1 VSIFRARTAKKALLN
16 KVNLFAESAPSKSN
30 ILKTCCRAHATGYH
44 QTEFGL
50 EYTMAWPE
58 VTWFYPAEVKAV
70 YYAGTLLRE
79 WFNKYPPLS
88 AANPNGHYLFRDK
101 MLMGRDMPHSG
112 PMKGACFF
120 REFYMGMQYLDAGYE
135 AMVYQ
140 REVEDGVCF
149 RKACELFGDTGG
161 CAVAGKFIVPNDET
175 GGRAPDLIVFKPGTK
190 LFRFV
195 ECKGKGEN
203 LTQAQPARF
212 TGIEEYLNASLAPG
226 TEALFD
232 PAHPKLFLHFQQD
245 VGST

>member
-1 VSIFRARTAKKALLN
+1 MKKQRHRRTFQKL
-16 KVNLFAESAPSKSN
+16 V
-30 ILKTCCRAHATGYH
+30 CCGDTTGYH
-44 QTEFGL
+44 QIQNSGW
-50 EYTMAWPE
+50 EYTMEWPE
-58 VTWFYPAEVKAV
+58 VTWFYPPEVKAA
-70 YYAGTLLRE
+70 YYAGTLFSE

-88 AANPNGHYLFRDK
+88 ATKPNGHYLFRDK
-101 MLMGRDMPHSG
+101 MLLGHDMPHSG

-120 REFYMGMQYLDAGYE
+120 REFYTGMQYLDAGYE

-140 REVEDGVCF
+140 RKVEDELCF
-149 RKACELFGDTGG
+149 QKACELFGDIDG
-161 CAVAGKFIVPNDET
+161 CTDAGKFIVPNDET

-203 LTQAQPARF
+203 FTQPQPARF

-232 PAHPKLFLHFQQD
+232 PAHPKLFPPLSAGHWIH
-245 VGST
+245 VARIIEAPNTSKE